1 MKFLQLT
8 ACVDDMTGTS
18 SELTRVV
25 DILRYVVVLIAIA
38 GFAIALF
45 G

>member
-1 MKFLQLT
+1 
-8 ACVDDMTGTS
+8 MTST
-18 SELTRVV
+18 SELTKAV

>member
-1 MKFLQLT
+1 
-8 ACVDDMTGTS
+8 MTNT
-18 SELTRVV
+18 SELTKALNV
-25 DILRYVVVLIAIA
+25 LRYVVVLIAIA

>member
-1 MKFLQLT
+1 MITTPPIMQ
-8 ACVDDMTGTS
+8 AVN
-18 SELTRVV
+18 V
-25 DILRYVVVLIAIA
+25 LRYVVVLIAIA

>member
-1 MKFLQLT
+1 
-8 ACVDDMTGTS
+8 MTGS
-18 SELTRVV
+18 NELTQVV
-25 DILRYVVVLIAIA
+25 NVLRYVVVLIAIA